1 MKYIFTNKTG
11 NTQQLMFVDGSCQKI
26 KSGESVEVDG
36 SIIFLSEKERALQ
49 FFKIEE
55 KEEKVEQKRI
65 FKDYKKKESEEIIEE
80 NGGNE

>member
-36 SIIFLSEKERALQ
+36 SIIFPSEKERALQ

-55 KEEKVEQKRI
+55 KEEKVEQKKI
-65 FKDYKKKESEEIIEE
+65 FKDYKRKESEEIIEE